1 MRTQQKHTREKD
13 VVVPIRAWTLE
24 ESVLGAGE
32 TATDGPGGLTLFDL
46 VSAVID
52 ESESDEEAIA
62 TLCFMLG
69 SGSVTRAPAESARLP
84 RAV

>member
-1 MRTQQKHTREKD
+1 MRMQQKQTD
-13 VVVPIRAWTLE
+13 VVIPIRALTHDA
-24 ESVLGAGE
+24 SVRVADD
-32 TATDGPGGLTLFDL
+32 TATGEAEGFTLFDL

-52 ESESDEEAIA
+52 ESESDKEAIA

-69 SGSVTRAPAESARLP
+69 SGSVTRVPEAAPRLP

>member
-1 MRTQQKHTREKD
+1 MRMQQKQTREDD
-13 VVVPIRAWTLE
+13 VIIPIRALTHE
-24 ESVLGAGE
+24 ASFRGADD
-32 TATDGPGGLTLFDL
+32 TATGEAEGLTLFDL

-69 SGSVTRAPAESARLP
+69 SGSVTRLPEAAPRLP